1 MIRKLLTV
9 AAVLTFA
16 LFSADRADA
25 QALKVIKHRVFDK
38 KFLVATA
45 VSVGLSIAATRS
57 LVRCRA
63 DHGIGPCTD
72 GGYGP
77 FTQREV
83 LRQGMTGFLI
93 LPSYETKRIEDRDDA
108 KHKFWWLFP
117 AFNAAWNSGVIVQNA
132 RKRYGPKD
140 KD

>member
-1 MIRKLLTV
+1 MIRKLLTIL
-9 AAVLTFA
+9 AAL
-16 LFSADRADA
+16 LILCSSANG

-45 VSVGLSIAATRS
+45 LSVGLSIAATRS

-83 LRQGMTGFLI
+83 VRQGMTGFLI
-93 LPSYETKRIEDRDDA
+93 LPSYEIKRIEDRDDA
-108 KHKFWWLFP
+108 KHKFWWVIP
-117 AFNAAWNSGVIVQNA
+117 AFNAAWNSGVMVENA
-132 RKRYGPKD
+132 RKHYGPKD